1 MMEQLIKFKT
11 ALKSLQSTSAPLVA
25 YEFTPTLNHVNSLF
39 SSVDDGGVDYEELE
53 IVDNEPFIVE
63 ATLLKPD
70 EKGRKRTQR
79 LQLVRTLYYGIENLK
94 KSREVK

>member
-11 ALKSLQSTSAPLVA
+11 ALKSLQSALAPLVVVD
-25 YEFTPTLNHVNSLF
+25 EFTTTMNQLNSLPEIE
-39 SSVDDGGVDYEELE
+39 EELE
-53 IVDNEPFIVE
+53 IVKNESFVVE
-63 ATLLKPD
+63 ATHLKPD